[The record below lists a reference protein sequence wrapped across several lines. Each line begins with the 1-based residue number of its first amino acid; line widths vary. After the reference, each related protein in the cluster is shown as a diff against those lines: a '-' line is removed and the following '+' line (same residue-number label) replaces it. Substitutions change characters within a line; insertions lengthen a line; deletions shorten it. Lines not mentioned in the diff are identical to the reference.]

1 MSATRIRTLVV
12 DDSALM
18 RKLITDLIS
27 GDSSI
32 EIVGIAKDGK
42 VGSDM
47 ALELKPD
54 VVITDMVMP
63 DFDGMYLVKSVM
75 DKRPTPIIVLSS
87 LDKTNSRIFDALQYG
102 AFEFIDKPTGNDERN
117 TFNDPLIKLIR
128 EASLTDTNLLK
139 ARQLTHKNTHTHT
152 FTSQLNYD
160 VVVIGASTGGP
171 GAIEMIINNLPSNF
185 QIPVLIG
192 QHMPSRFLETFSER
206 LNENSPLPVK
216 LARRGETLKGGVIY
230 VANGE
235 SNTCIEKHMITGLP
249 MVTSTSRKFDEF
261 NFPSIDCLFESVA
274 DTYGHRSIGVIL
286 TGMGKDGTRGL
297 SKIRSKGGYTIA
309 QDEDS
314 SVVYGMPKAAF
325 EFGAVKQV
333 VPLGQISGF
342 IVSCL

>member
-1 MSATRIRTLVV
+1 MPATRIRTLVV

-27 GDSSI
+27 ADSSI
-32 EIVGIAKDGK
+32 EIIGTAKDGK

-63 DFDGMYLVKSVM
+63 EYDGMYLVRSVM
-75 DKRPTPIIVLSS
+75 DKQPTPIIVLSS

-102 AFEFIDKPTGNDERN
+102 AFEFIDKPTDTDSRN
-117 TFNDPLIKLIR
+117 AFNYPLLKLIR

-139 ARQLTHKNTHTHT
+139 NRQQTRKNTHTHT
-152 FTSQLNYD
+152 FTQTLNYD
-160 VVVIGASTGGP
+160 IVVIGASTGGP
-171 GAIEMIINNLPSNF
+171 GAVELIINNLPNNL
-185 QIPVLIG
+185 QIPVVIA
-192 QHMPSRFLETFSER
+192 QHMPPRFLETFSER

-216 LARRGETLKGGVIY
+216 LGRRGETLKGGHIY

-235 SNTCIEKHMITGLP
+235 ANTCIEKNMITGTP
-249 MVTSTSRKFDEF
+249 MITCTNKKFEEF
-261 NFPSIDCLFESVA
+261 NYPSIDCLFDSVA
-274 DTYGHRSIGVIL
+274 DTYGNRSIGVIL
-286 TGMGKDGTRGL
+286 TGMGKDGMLGL
-297 SKIRSKGGYTIA
+297 AKIKNKGGYTIA

-325 EFGAVKQV
+325 EYGAVKQV
-333 VPLGQISGF
+333 VPITQISGF

>member
-1 MSATRIRTLVV
+1 MPANRIRTLIV

-27 GDSSI
+27 ADTSI
-32 EIVGIAKDGK
+32 EIIGTAKDGK

-63 DFDGMYLVKSVM
+63 EFDGMYLVKSVM
-75 DKRPTPIIVLSS
+75 DKRPMPIIVLSS

-102 AFEFIDKPTGNDERN
+102 AFEFIDKPNGADGRN
-117 TFNDPLIKLIR
+117 AFNDPLIKLIR

-152 FTSQLNYD
+152 FTQQLNYD
-160 VVVIGASTGGP
+160 IVVIGASTGGP
-171 GAIEMIINNLPSNF
+171 GAVELIINNLPRNL
-185 QIPVLIG
+185 QVPVVIG
-192 QHMPSRFLETFSER
+192 QHMPPRFLETFSER

-216 LARRGETLKGGVIY
+216 LARRGEVLKAGVIY

-235 SNTCIEKHMITGLP
+235 SNTCVEKNMITGAP
-249 MVTSTSRKFDEF
+249 MITSTSRKFEEF

-274 DTYGHRSIGVIL
+274 DTYAERSIGVIL
-286 TGMGKDGTRGL
+286 TGMGKDGMLGL
-297 SKIRSKGGYTIA
+297 SKIKSKGGYTIA
-309 QDEDS
+309 QDEES
-314 SVVYGMPKAAF
+314 SVVYGMPKAAY
-325 EFGAVKQV
+325 EFGAVKQI
-333 VPLGQISGF
+333 VPLTQISGF